1 MYNLQEIS
9 LKGKLFRQQF
19 NEIDFVGEIEIPE
32 VELESLCSSLWK
44 YLQHTYNNED
54 LAALLTVVVVN
65 LAFYTREDL
74 NSNSLRWL
82 VLNKLSGIIIEDTA
96 LWEDSVG
103 TPVLRTLK
111 SHFQIQDL
119 PGPNRYVRPILQQ
132 AGVPYS
138 AIPQFVKFFLQLV
151 NNYGLPFTHQNYQ
164 RFRDSHQILS
174 SVLSNFLAT
183 EAGFLY
189 CQEIGRIYTNV
200 RNRLL
205 ISSEVEDL
213 PPRVRET
220 IKALQRSAGEI
231 IPAQIKKLN
240 TNPPQLALDKEQL
253 RLKLIFP
260 DELLNSTQ
268 LNYELKDVGVV
279 YQKSY
284 FLEPEQLSKSKIS
297 GLTKLKGKTEEWEVK
312 IWQPQTNPWAI
323 FSISSGS
330 FIQSSGKIDPGE
342 YLIVI
347 PFEYDLP
354 EIIEDYG
361 YFYYPGDI
369 TFRVFHAQLTDGF
382 QIPEIGFEVGSNS
395 SSIPYLRFSDSKN
408 LVRYGTNVF
417 LEKSPKI
424 VIGNWN
430 ENTLKDYFLVLKKDN
445 ISNRIPDD
453 HLTDGVLNYS
463 FEAPIQVQIKLEPKG
478 KTVKG
483 FLDSNL
489 SFTVIP
495 KDFKFYWRS
504 VLYEKDATPNLEI
517 KSADKIEIVGQN
529 TSLKQVGP
537 GKWEILPEIEIL
549 DLPLKYQDSFVF
561 SLTVP
566 VYRLTFT
573 SEIIEDG
580 MLWQD
585 KLNRQ
590 TIIFI
595 SFSSNERRQNVEI
608 GIIIAGKFT
617 KICDSKPVPSN
628 LLLELTTDEV
638 KNAFED
644 CGIPTGLLAIKTRS
658 GNVVRSDIVYANEE
672 LIKSRTFDEDDKFNE
687 WSEIL
692 PEDLRLSLEGKRKF
706 HLKGETQNEEL
717 PKSVPDLIKD
727 WLDDPRQDF
736 QVIRKSIREWS
747 DYCRNQHWQKAMQT
761 DIGSEPEGKKLIESV
776 KTYHDA
782 LEALDNNNLKKYNL
796 FLESSYHKLKIIN
809 STEGLISQIAV
820 FLRFICCLRLNEFDA
835 AVQESK
841 LFEESWN
848 GIIFQLKNKFLNYTY
863 KKRNS
868 EETFTI
874 DEILIHKKDLELFD
888 GDKATIKWN

>member
-1 MYNLQEIS
+1 MFNLQEIS
-9 LKGKLFRQQF
+9 QKGKLFRQQF
-19 NEIDFVGEIEIPE
+19 HEIDFVGEIEIPE
-32 VELESLCSSLWK
+32 GELESLCSSLWK
-44 YLQHTYNNED
+44 HLQHIYNNED

-82 VLNKLSGIIIEDTA
+82 VLNKLSGLTIEDTA

-103 TPVLRTLK
+103 SPVLRTLK

-138 AIPQFVKFFLQLV
+138 TIPQFVKFFLQLV
-151 NNYGLPFTHQNYQ
+151 NNNGLPFTHQNYQ
-164 RFRDSHQILS
+164 RFRERHQILS

-183 EAGFLY
+183 EAGFRY

-205 ISSEVEDL
+205 ISSEVENL

-231 IPAQIKKLN
+231 LPSQIKKLN
-240 TNPPQLALDKEQL
+240 TNPPQLALDKEYY

-268 LNYELKDVGVV
+268 LNYEIKEIGNI
-279 YQKSY
+279 YQNSY
-284 FLEPEQLSKSKIS
+284 FLQPEQLSKSKIS
-297 GLTKLKGKTEEWEVK
+297 GATKYKDKIEEWEVN
-312 IWQPQTNPWAI
+312 IWQPQSTPWAI
-323 FSISSGS
+323 FSISSGV
-330 FIQSSGKIDPGE
+330 FIQSGGKIDVGE
-342 YLIVI
+342 YLVVI
-347 PFEYDLP
+347 PAEYDLP

-361 YFYYPGDI
+361 HFNYPSDI
-369 TFRVFHAQLTDGF
+369 PFRVFHAQLTDGF
-382 QIPEIGFEVGSNS
+382 KIPEIGFEIGSNS
-395 SSIPYLRFSDSKN
+395 SAIPHLRFSDSKN

-417 LEKSPKI
+417 LEKAPKI

-430 ENTLKDYFLVLKKDN
+430 ENTLKDYFLVLKKDG

-495 KDFKFYWRS
+495 KDFKYYWRS
-504 VLYEKDATPNLEI
+504 ILYEKAATPNLEI
-517 KSADKIEIVGQN
+517 KLADKIEIVGQN
-529 TSLKQVGP
+529 TVLEQIGP
-537 GKWEILPEIEIL
+537 GKWEILAEIEVL
-549 DLPLKYQDSFVF
+549 DLRLKYQDYFVF

-566 VYRLTFT
+566 VYRLIFT

-585 KLNRQ
+585 KLNRRSL
-590 TIIFI
+590 IFI
-595 SFSSNERRQNVEI
+595 SFSPNERRQNVEI
-608 GIIIAGKFT
+608 GIIKAGKFF

-672 LIKSRTFDEDDKFNE
+672 LIKNKAFDDQENFNGWSKF
-687 WSEIL
+687 L
-692 PEDLRLSLEGKRKF
+692 PENLRLSLE
-706 HLKGETQNEEL
+706 
-717 PKSVPDLIKD
+717 
-727 WLDDPRQDF
+727 
-736 QVIRKSIREWS
+736 
-747 DYCRNQHWQKAMQT
+747 
-761 DIGSEPEGKKLIESV
+761 
-776 KTYHDA
+776 
-782 LEALDNNNLKKYNL
+782 
-796 FLESSYHKLKIIN
+796 
-809 STEGLISQIAV
+809 
-820 FLRFICCLRLNEFDA
+820 
-835 AVQESK
+835 
-841 LFEESWN
+841 
-848 GIIFQLKNKFLNYTY
+848 
-863 KKRNS
+863 
-868 EETFTI
+868 
-874 DEILIHKKDLELFD
+874 
-888 GDKATIKWN
+888 